1 MLSLSRG
8 NVSAGYSIR
17 GEGGFSS
24 GEFVHCRDYNF
35 RGLSSNVSRRTHAG
49 TSFLKRYLTQ
59 VARAAILSDIVV
71 VCEERLDF
79 TIMPCT
85 VPNLI
90 YILHLATEGRGE
102 KVSCVAASAL
112 HSVPILHFLVVSGL
126 LHCLYCSVL

>member
-17 GEGGFSS
+17 GEGGFSA

-85 VPNLI
+85 VPTNLI
-90 YILHLATEGRGE
+90 YILHLLLRKEGGRR
-102 KVSCVAASAL
+102 
-112 HSVPILHFLVVSGL
+112 
-126 LHCLYCSVL
+126 